1 LALVLFDKEGNRI
14 KGEFRINTVIA
25 QPWVTV
31 APLAAGGFVVTYSSI
46 KDVVYYQVYS
56 ADGTSVFPETKAAS
70 ATNLYYYK
78 QRSPFVT
85 LFNDSSFIITWEYD
99 YINGIMGKAIS
110 MNLFEVAAGDCIN
123 LQVYSGRTPASQL
136 FANITPVP
144 TIMIKHEPE
153 NGTLVDSDGNQVIQ
167 FNYIK

>member
-56 ADGTSVFPETKAAS
+56 ADGTSVFSETKAAS
-70 ATNLYYYK
+70 ATNPYYYK
-78 QRSPFVT
+78 QMSPFVSS
-85 LFNDSSFIITWEYD
+85 FNDSSFIITWE
-99 YINGIMGKAIS
+99 I
-110 MNLFEVAAGDCIN
+110 
-123 LQVYSGRTPASQL
+123 
-136 FANITPVP
+136 
-144 TIMIKHEPE
+144 
-153 NGTLVDSDGNQVIQ
+153 
-167 FNYIK
+167 